1 MIIDRLLLSF
11 KHIDRI
17 LNQNTYHKEII
28 SYRNYPEINTK
39 EKTIQDEDQSKRFAF
54 KALGRSAIN
63 RDNIK
68 EEEEKEEQK
77 EQQAINFLFKYS
89 CDMTQNR
96 TVSAADWN
104 TVNKDLLA
112 VSYGEYDLNSNREGY
127 VMFWTL
133 KNPSFPERII
143 KYPSSTI
150 ALNFSHG
157 KFLFFK
163 ESLPANFRKATP
175 TFWPWVQSM
184 GWLRFMTYGRIT
196 TRY

>member
-1 MIIDRLLLSF
+1 MLYYIWYLIIDRLLLSF

-143 KYPSSTI
+143 KYPSSMI
-150 ALNFSHG
+150 DLNLAIENVCFLRNHFLQIFG
-157 KFLFFK
+157 KQ
-163 ESLPANFRKATP
+163 P
-175 TFWPWVQSM
+175 QSF
-184 GWLRFMTYGRIT
+184 GLGYNRWGGCDL
-196 TRY
+196 